1 MPIGICKINEFVK
14 LPQPIGEVQAEIYLE
29 EDIHEKDVDM
39 ETLVKFQFL
48 RNMVDKL
55 TILARDENY
64 KSIII
69 SLLQIY
75 NKDIINHLTYLVISL
90 LTITPK
96 FVLKFGF
103 LSQQFKVEQIQQLI
117 EKIDIKERLEGT
129 SHFLSEY
136 LNKMEVWEKLE
147 VRIS

>member
-1 MPIGICKINEFVK
+1 MPIGICKIQEIIK
-14 LPQPIGEVQAEIYLE
+14 LPQPIGEVQADIFLE
-29 EDIHEKDVDM
+29 EDIMEKDVDM

-48 RNMVDKL
+48 KSMVEKL
-55 TILARDENY
+55 TILSRDDNF

-69 SLLQIY
+69 SLYQIY
-75 NKDIINHLTYLVISL
+75 NNNMINHLTYLVISL

-103 LSQQFKVEQIQQLI
+103 LSQQFKAEQIQQLI
-117 EKIDIKERLEGT
+117 EKIEIKDRLEGT
-129 SHFLSEY
+129 TRFLSEY

-147 VRIS
+147 V